1 VGEGAGPPWRGID
14 DLARRVGAYCWAEH
28 RVFEL
33 TGRWASG
40 AGDPEI
46 RVFFSV
52 ASARHAAWSAQW
64 RDRLPVRAG
73 VDLAALVAAPGPGA
87 AEAASLLEGQ
97 EDPLLQLAGLVTVLL
112 PGLRLAYG
120 AHLAQASP
128 VSEGP
133 VIAVLGQIGWAGD
146 TEVAQG
152 RALLEDR
159 VAPAAGRAEAEAG
172 ARAVGSG
179 GADGGG
185 EAQGAEKVAD
195 WCRRIERSLEAASYK
210 SPDAWAS

>member
-1 VGEGAGPPWRGID
+1 VGEGGPDPTWRGID

-46 RVFFSV
+46 RVYCSAV
-52 ASARHAAWSAQW
+52 SARHAGWSAQW

-73 VDLAALVAAPGPGA
+73 VDVAALVAGPGPAA
-87 AEAASLLEGQ
+87 AEAAALLEDQ
-97 EDPLLQLAGLVTVLL
+97 DHPLLQLAGLVDVVL
-112 PGLRLAYG
+112 PRLQAAYG
-120 AHLAQASP
+120 AHLAVASP

-133 VIAVLGQIGWAGD
+133 VIAVLRQIGWVGAA
-146 TEVAQG
+146 EVGQG

-159 VAPAAGRAEAEAG
+159 LSRVDGAA
-172 ARAVGSG
+172 
-179 GADGGG
+179 
-185 EAQGAEKVAD
+185 GAEKVAD
-195 WCRRIERSLEAASYK
+195 WCRRIERSFALPTDK

>member
-1 VGEGAGPPWRGID
+1 VSEGPDPSWRGID

-73 VDLAALVAAPGPGA
+73 VDVAALVAAPGPGA

-97 EDPLLQLAGLVTVLL
+97 EDPVLQLAGLVTVLL
-112 PGLRLAYG
+112 PGLRSAYG

-159 VAPAAGRAEAEAG
+159 LGLAEGGAG
-172 ARAVGSG
+172 AVAGAVGSA
-179 GADGGG
+179 GADGAG

-195 WCRRIERSLEAASYK
+195 WCHRIERSLEAPSDK

>member
-1 VGEGAGPPWRGID
+1 VTSAVADDSPGPPWRGID

-52 ASARHAAWSAQW
+52 VSARHAAWSLQW

-73 VDLAALVAAPGPGA
+73 VDLAALVAAPGPSA

-97 EDPLLQLAGLVTVLL
+97 DHPLLQLGGLVTVLL
-112 PGLRLAYG
+112 PGLLSAYG
-120 AHLAQASP
+120 AHLAQASA

-133 VIAVLGQIGWAGD
+133 VIALLGQIGWAGGR
-146 TEVAQG
+146 EAAQG

-159 VAPAAGRAEAEAG
+159 LTP
-172 ARAVGSG
+172 GS
-179 GADGGG
+179 GADGTGADG
-185 EAQGAEKVAD
+185 ANGAENVAE
-195 WCRRIERSLEAASYK
+195 WCRQLERSLEAPSDK